1 MPAEAAGK
9 RDKPNK
15 KDLQAE
21 AMQGRICDAVVVS
34 LDRYGYSDTSI
45 NRIQEIAGV
54 SRGALTHHFATKQDL
69 VAETAMRLLDRAMEA
84 SRKRRMPAMPSD
96 GSADPVETYLVRTW
110 KKVVNTPQGRALVE
124 ILVAMRTDPELQALL
139 ADRLAAWDAEISR
152 AIAEVFAPVSGDEA
166 DLATVWTICRTFLRG
181 LFIQSRFTADP
192 DALPAI
198 MKRFAG
204 IIAPHLKLRED
215 QP

>member
-21 AMQGRICDAVVVS
+21 AMQARICDAVVVS
-34 LDRYGYSDTSI
+34 LDRHGYADTSI

-54 SRGALTHHFATKQDL
+54 SRGALTHHFASKQDL
-69 VAETAMRLLDRAMEA
+69 VAETAMRLLDRAMEV
-84 SRKRRMPAMPSD
+84 SRKRRLPAISPD
-96 GSADPVETYLVRTW
+96 GSANPVEAYLVRTW

-139 ADRLAAWDAEISR
+139 ADRLAAWDAEVSR
-152 AIAEVFAPVSGDEA
+152 TIAEVFAPASGDEA
-166 DLATVWTICRTFLRG
+166 DLAIVWTICRTFLRG
-181 LFIQSRFTADP
+181 LFIQQRFTADA

-198 MKRFAG
+198 MKRFAE
-204 IIAPHLKLRED
+204 IIAPHLRLREEK
-215 QP
+215 P